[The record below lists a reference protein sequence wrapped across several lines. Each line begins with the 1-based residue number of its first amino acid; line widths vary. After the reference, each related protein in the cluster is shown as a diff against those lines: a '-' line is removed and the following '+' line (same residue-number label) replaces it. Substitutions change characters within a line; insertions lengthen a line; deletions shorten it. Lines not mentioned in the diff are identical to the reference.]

1 MPCNLINSNSTN
13 SESDNPD
20 LRTLK
25 SKLTV

>member
-1 MPCNLINSNSTN
+1 MPCYFINSNTSN

-20 LRTLK
+20 FKTLK